1 MYKEE
6 QRMTITEALARC
18 HALLQECSI
27 PIKDSGKASEALRL
41 LEASIK
47 TLRAVT
53 ENGEESA

>member
-1 MYKEE
+1 
-6 QRMTITEALARC
+6 MTITEALARC

-47 TLRAVT
+47 TLQAVT